1 MFTSDNELGDSSM
14 SINEPRLPRPFLI
27 NRGLE
32 IPPQVSEPSLYS
44 EDVLTNFKESFQP
57 RATVAQT
64 SPVKSPG
71 FIPQLTPLSVLK
83 KTTSWAKNTSPCGCK
98 TPPLNATGIV
108 MSPSIDPE
116 IKELIQDQ
124 NRQLNLLQK
133 QVKQLLQY
141 QERLQDQLGDKQRAN
156 GATQTSS
163 YFDVQSPKCHPSA
176 RFFSQ
181 SNSGS
186 PTARQQQDRTEITL
200 TFRDLQLETIVE
212 QPPSPQPSFV
222 VNMQDYQESVSDQL
236 DESTESCEN
245 VMEHVQKLLAQANI
259 SNGRK
264 PLMEKAPEMNVE
276 NKTPERHVFHDMFP
290 ENPTRKVTMQRVQEL
305 GISFINP
312 FALNTPRNP
321 VYYPRSNAKSYAWDA
336 RKETDQSV
344 EMERLAEK
352 YLGQSKPVENK
363 TLDYTF
369 KTSKSVEMSMSS
381 QQYLERYGLHE
392 YAESSSR

>member
-1 MFTSDNELGDSSM
+1 
-14 SINEPRLPRPFLI
+14 
-27 NRGLE
+27 
-32 IPPQVSEPSLYS
+32 
-44 EDVLTNFKESFQP
+44 
-57 RATVAQT
+57 
-64 SPVKSPG
+64 
-71 FIPQLTPLSVLK
+71 
-83 KTTSWAKNTSPCGCK
+83 
-98 TPPLNATGIV
+98 

-176 RFFSQ
+176 RFLPH

-186 PTARQQQDRTEITL
+186 PSTRQSQDHTEITL

-236 DESTESCEN
+236 DESTESIVN

-259 SNGRK
+259 TDSRK
-264 PLMEKAPEMNVE
+264 PLMERSPESLYIE
-276 NKTPERHVFHDMFP
+276 NERAERHVFNDMLP
-290 ENPTRKVTMQRVQEL
+290 ENPIRKVTMQRVQEL

-312 FALNTPRNP
+312 FAM
-321 VYYPRSNAKSYAWDA
+321 K
-336 RKETDQSV
+336 
-344 EMERLAEK
+344 
-352 YLGQSKPVENK
+352 
-363 TLDYTF
+363 
-369 KTSKSVEMSMSS
+369 
-381 QQYLERYGLHE
+381 
-392 YAESSSR
+392 

>member
-1 MFTSDNELGDSSM
+1 
-14 SINEPRLPRPFLI
+14 
-27 NRGLE
+27 
-32 IPPQVSEPSLYS
+32 
-44 EDVLTNFKESFQP
+44 
-57 RATVAQT
+57 
-64 SPVKSPG
+64 
-71 FIPQLTPLSVLK
+71 
-83 KTTSWAKNTSPCGCK
+83 
-98 TPPLNATGIV
+98 

-124 NRQLNLLQK
+124 NRQLDLLQK

-163 YFDVQSPKCHPSA
+163 YFDVQSPKCYPSA
-176 RFFSQ
+176 RFFPQ

-186 PTARQQQDRTEITL
+186 PPARQQQDRTEITL

-259 SNGRK
+259 TNGRK
-264 PLMEKAPEMNVE
+264 PLMEKALEVNVE
-276 NKTPERHVFHDMFP
+276 NRTPERHVFHDVLP

-321 VYYPRSNAKSYAWDA
+321 VYYPRSNAKLSYACDT